1 MGSKPEVVNSFTNY
15 APPVDFTKRIR
26 VLLRYVPREY
36 LSGID
41 RVTLTHRGR
50 LSRLERRTKIQGRGG
65 RLHRFADT
73 SAYYQQTSK
82 QNPARISVFVDSI
95 CDAWTPF
102 VLRLPI
108 AGYCVL
114 AGILYHEIGHHIHVT
129 MQPELGDLETI
140 AEKWKRKLTNK
151 FIDGHYWYMIPFLF
165 IAASLVQV
173 WKCFF
178 KRSRNPRNS

>member
-1 MGSKPEVVNSFTNY
+1 MDSKPEVVSSLINY
-15 APPVDFTKRIR
+15 IPPVNFATRIR
-26 VLLRYVPREY
+26 VLLRHVPREY

-41 RVTLTHRGR
+41 SITLTHTGR
-50 LSRLERRTKIQGRGG
+50 LSRSGRRKKIHGREGKLY
-65 RLHRFADT
+65 RLADAL
-73 SAYYQQTSK
+73 AYYQRASM

-114 AGILYHEIGHHIHVT
+114 AEILHHEIGHHIHAT
-129 MQPELGDLETI
+129 MKPELGDPETI

-151 FIDGHYWYMIPFLF
+151 FIYGHYWYLMPFLF
-165 IAASLVQV
+165 IAASFVQV
-173 WKCFF
+173 WKFFF
-178 KRSRNPRNS
+178 KRSRNLQNS